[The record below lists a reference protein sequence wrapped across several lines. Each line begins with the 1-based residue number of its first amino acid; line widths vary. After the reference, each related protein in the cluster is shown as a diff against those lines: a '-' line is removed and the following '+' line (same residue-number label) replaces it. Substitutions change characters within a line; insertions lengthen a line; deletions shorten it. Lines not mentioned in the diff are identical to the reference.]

1 MMNLLRLILFSIFR
15 SLLVLHSAVL
25 LRKLNIFNT
34 GVTVHKIYFLSTT
47 KKKTEK
53 TENGTDLHQS
63 KLPMGAY

>member
-1 MMNLLRLILFSIFR
+1 MINLLRLILFSIFR

-47 KKKTEK
+47 KK

>member
-47 KKKTEK
+47 KKNEK

>member
-1 MMNLLRLILFSIFR
+1 MINLLRLILFSIFR

-47 KKKTEK
+47 KKRKK